1 MKKLLLVLFF
11 TAMGMFEGHSQ
22 ALVQTYIDRCTG
34 QVSVFTVPMNG
45 QTVVAFYNRS
55 RTFTSQ
61 DFQDGTLQ
69 AWLEETYLWWISL
82 SPCSSTTTGA
92 QATQQTTQQTT
103 QQATQA
109 ATNAA
114 STAAANTTTNVPSTP
129 VSPPPTTQTSQ
140 PTTTAPDTSSTN
152 TAAQNTS
159 VSGGNTTS
167 QGNNTSTSAG
177 STSSQGSNQSNT
189 SSNNSSSGTENT
201 STEATTEASTTESS
215 NTESGSSGNEGS
227 TTEETTT
234 ESTQESSSEST
245 TEESSTE
252 EVSTEESSTEE
263 STTEEST
270 EETST
275 EESTEESSSEESTEE
290 SSEESSEESTEEE
303 STDEQSEEESTEEES
318 SEESEESE
326 SEESEEESDESSEE
340 ESEEEDTEEESESD
354 EEEDSEEEES
364 EEESSNED
372 EEEDDKK
379 KKKKRNLAPPIV
391 TANAMAQQMPTGE
404 YQQAVTLGISQSS
417 LMGTETYGL
426 NLMVYDNLQQFM
438 LNANYS
444 KVNINKE
451 GRVNRVYSAS
461 LGAMKMFTTYM
472 GMMNHSWTFLGEKG
486 SVAGVAFGTSVTLLD
501 INSINGQLYL
511 DTSLLGLSLTGFYT
525 KPIQYSP
532 KLTISPMV
540 AVSSP
545 FLQYEMYQRETFW
558 NKDVMV
564 IAGTSFTYKLTQRF
578 GLNFGA
584 NIIESTA
591 ENFPTMKTFT
601 IGGRLSF

>member
-1 MKKLLLVLFF
+1 MRKLLLVLFF
-11 TAMGMFEGHSQ
+11 TAMGMFKGHSQ
-22 ALVQTYIDRCTG
+22 ALVQTYVDRCTG
-34 QVSVFTVPMNG
+34 QVSVFSVPMNG
-45 QTVVAFYNRS
+45 STVVAFYNRS
-55 RTFTSQ
+55 RVFTAQ
-61 DFQDGTLQ
+61 DFSDGTLQ

-129 VSPPPTTQTSQ
+129 VSPPPATQTSQ

-152 TAAQNTS
+152 TAPQNTS
-159 VSGGNTTS
+159 TSGGNTTS
-167 QGNNTSTSAG
+167 QGNNTSTSGG
-177 STSSQGSNQSNT
+177 SSSSQGSSQSN
-189 SSNNSSSGTENT
+189 SNSNNSSSGSENT
-201 STEATTEASTTESS
+201 SSDQ
-215 NTESGSSGNEGS
+215 NTESTSSDSQNSESGTTGDEGG
-227 TTEETTT
+227 TEEST
-234 ESTQESSSEST
+234 EVETT

-252 EVSTEESSTEE
+252 ET
-263 STTEEST
+263 TTEEST

-275 EESTEESSSEESTEE
+275 EESTEESSTEE
-290 SSEESSEESTEEE
+290 SSEESTEESTEEE

-318 SEESEESE
+318 NEESE

-354 EEEDSEEEES
+354 EDEDSEEEET

-391 TANAMAQQMPTGE
+391 TANAMAQQLPTGE
-404 YQQAVTLGISQSS
+404 YQQAVTLGLSQSS
-417 LMGTETYGL
+417 LMGTETYGV

-444 KVNINKE
+444 KVHINKE
-451 GRVNRVYSAS
+451 GRVSRVYSAS

-472 GMMNHSWTFLGEKG
+472 GMMNHSWTFLGKKG
-486 SVAGVAFGTSVTLLD
+486 SVAGIAFGTSATMLD

-511 DTSLLGLSLTGFYT
+511 DSTLLGFSLTSFYT

-532 KLTISPMV
+532 KLTVSPML

-545 FLQYEMYQRETFW
+545 FVQYEMFKKESIW

-564 IAGTSFTYKLTQRF
+564 IAGASFTYKLTQRF
-578 GLNFGA
+578 GLNLGA

-591 ENFPTMKTFT
+591 PNFPTMKTFT

>member
-129 VSPPPTTQTSQ
+129 VSTPPTTQTSQ

-189 SSNNSSSGTENT
+189 NSNNSSSGTENT
-201 STEATTEASTTESS
+201 STEATTEASSTETS

-372 EEEDDKK
+372 EEEDDEK

-501 INSINGQLYL
+501 INSLNGQLYL

-525 KPIQYSP
+525 EPIQYSP

>member
-129 VSPPPTTQTSQ
+129 VSPPPATQTSQ
-140 PTTTAPDTSSTN
+140 PTTTPPDTSSTN
-152 TAAQNTS
+152 STAQNTS

-167 QGNNTSTSAG
+167 QGNNTSTSGG
-177 STSSQGSNQSNT
+177 STSSQGSNQSN
-189 SSNNSSSGTENT
+189 SNSNNSSSGTENT
-201 STEATTEASTTESS
+201 STEATTEASSTESS

-227 TTEETTT
+227 TTEESTT

-263 STTEEST
+263 TSTEEST
-270 EETST
+270 EETSS

-303 STDEQSEEESTEEES
+303 STDEQSEEESSEEES
-318 SEESEESE
+318 SEESESD
-326 SEESEEESDESSEE
+326 ESEEESDESTEE

-354 EEEDSEEEES
+354 EDEDSEEEET

-372 EEEDDKK
+372 EEEDDEK

-391 TANAMAQQMPTGE
+391 TANVLSQEMPTGGFS
-404 YQQAVTLGISQSS
+404 QAAMFGISQSS

-426 NLMVYDNLQQFM
+426 NLMVYDNLQQYM

-472 GMMNHSWTFLGEKG
+472 GMMNHSWTFLGERG
-486 SVAGVAFGTSVTLLD
+486 SVAGVAFGTTVTLLD

-511 DTSLLGLSLTGFYT
+511 DTSLLGFSLTGFYT
-525 KPIQYSP
+525 KPIEYSP
-532 KLTISPMV
+532 KLTVSPMV

-545 FLQYEMYQRETFW
+545 FVQYEMYQKETIW

-564 IAGTSFTYKLTQRF
+564 IAGATFTYKLTQRF

>member
-11 TAMGMFEGHSQ
+11 TAMGMFEGQSQ

-34 QVSVFTVPMNG
+34 QVNVFTVPMNG

-55 RTFTSQ
+55 RRFTSQ
-61 DFQDGTLQ
+61 DFQDGTLH

-114 STAAANTTTNVPSTP
+114 SAAAANTTTNVPSTS
-129 VSPPPTTQTSQ
+129 VSPPPATQTSQ
-140 PTTTAPDTSSTN
+140 PTTTTPDTSSTN
-152 TAAQNTS
+152 TSAQNTS
-159 VSGGNTTS
+159 VSGGSTTS

-189 SSNNSSSGTENT
+189 SSNNSSSATENT
-201 STEATTEASTTESS
+201 STEATTEASSTETS
-215 NTESGSSGNEGS
+215 NTESGNSGSE
-227 TTEETTT
+227 TKTEETTT

-263 STTEEST
+263 TTTEEST

-372 EEEDDKK
+372 EEEDDEKE
-379 KKKKRNLAPPIV
+379 KKKRNLAPPIV

-426 NLMVYDNLQQFM
+426 NLMVYDNLQQYM

-472 GMMNHSWTFLGEKG
+472 GMMNHSWTFLGKKG

-545 FLQYEMYQRETFW
+545 FLQYEMYERETFW
-558 NKDVMV
+558 NKDIMV
-564 IAGTSFTYKLTQRF
+564 IAGASFTYKLTQRF
-578 GLNFGA
+578 GLNLGA